1 MSQKK
6 RPFIVG
12 VGGTTRAG
20 SSTEKAL
27 RISLAAAEAQGA
39 EVDLIAGPELDLPMY
54 NPSTPARAPGA
65 ERLLSLLR
73 RCDGVILASPAYHGS
88 ISGLMKNTLDYVADM
103 QEDDR
108 VYFDG
113 VAVGL
118 IATAGGWQGAV
129 QTLATMRS
137 IVHALRG
144 WPTPMGAALN
154 SALPLFDANGQCT
167 DLSSK
172 FQLETVG
179 QQVMQFC
186 RMCSTPMPSV
196 MPNSSAQSV

>member
-1 MSQKK
+1 MSPTRK
-6 RPFIVG
+6 PFIVG

-27 RISLAAAEAQGA
+27 KISLAAAQAQGA
-39 EVDLIAGPELDLPMY
+39 EVALIAGPELELPMY
-54 NPSTPARAPGA
+54 NPSVRGRAPGA
-65 ERLLSLLR
+65 QRLVELLR
-73 RCDGVILASPAYHGS
+73 RCDGLILASPAYHGS

-103 QEDDR
+103 QEDPR

-129 QTLATMRS
+129 QTLATMRT

-154 SALPLFDANGQCT
+154 TALPLFDAEGQCV

-186 RMCSTPMPSV
+186 SMRSRPTPVQLTP
-196 MPNSSAQSV
+196 